1 MVNEVLLETLR
12 EIVGEQA
19 VRRDVPM
26 SGLTTFQIGGPA
38 AVVVEPASVQEA
50 ADVLAACHSAG
61 QPVRLLGLG
70 SDLLVADAGLPEVI
84 VRFAE
89 RFSDVVVEGSRV
101 TVQAGASNAQVAE
114 AACAA
119 ALAGYEF
126 ASGIPGTI
134 GGAAIM
140 NAGAYGGEIR
150 AVCRWSQEML
160 PDGTLVRREGVSQG
174 FGYRTS
180 VFQHTDGVIVRA
192 CFALQPGDPGIIR
205 ETMRELMTRRTASQ
219 PLDLPSAGSAFKRP
233 QGGYAAALIESAGL
247 KGLTV
252 GGAQVSEKHAGF
264 VVNRGGATAA
274 DVLELLRQ
282 VQQRVLEHSGIR
294 LEPEIRLWD

>member
-12 EIVGEQA
+12 EIVGGQA

-50 ADVLAACHSAG
+50 ADVLAACHGAG

-114 AACAA
+114 AVCAA
-119 ALAGYEF
+119 GLAGYEF

-140 NAGAYGGEIR
+140 NAEPMAGSSATCAAR
-150 AVCRWSQEML
+150 LCA
-160 PDGTLVRREGVSQG
+160 PRRRGVS
-174 FGYRTS
+174 
-180 VFQHTDGVIVRA
+180 
-192 CFALQPGDPGIIR
+192 
-205 ETMRELMTRRTASQ
+205 
-219 PLDLPSAGSAFKRP
+219 
-233 QGGYAAALIESAGL
+233 
-247 KGLTV
+247 
-252 GGAQVSEKHAGF
+252 
-264 VVNRGGATAA
+264 
-274 DVLELLRQ
+274 
-282 VQQRVLEHSGIR
+282 
-294 LEPEIRLWD
+294 